1 MRMLLLHWFLELY
14 CLWSQNE
21 IPSGPFREQL
31 KEDRASNP
39 EEDDHII
46 DGRPLSLL
54 NLQSLTADSIE
65 PPVRTQGPSTAIC
78 IFLLHLP
85 LVIPFLVAMVLPQRL
100 CRMYELERT
109 YRLLRA

>member
-1 MRMLLLHWFLELY
+1 MKTLLLHWFHELY

-21 IPSGPFREQL
+21 IPLGPFREQL

-65 PPVRTQGPSTAIC
+65 SPVWTQGPSIAIC
-78 IFLLHLP
+78 IFLLHLS
-85 LVIPFLVAMVLPQRL
+85 LVIPFLVDKVLPQRL
-100 CRMYELERT
+100 SRMYELERP
-109 YRLLRA
+109 YRHFRA